1 MTTIDGSTSEMNPS
15 DQRSTSPDASI
26 ESIQAALNHLL
37 KEIAPTLSKKSESIG
52 AEPISRIHCCIE
64 LIKSEASLAAS
75 LIADCA
81 PQGRPM
87 LAQAQQTLKNLES
100 LQLLAQASLKESSG

>member
-1 MTTIDGSTSEMNPS
+1 MNPP
-15 DQRSTSPDASI
+15 DQRSTSPDESI
-26 ESIQAALNHLL
+26 ESIQEALNHLL
-37 KEIAPTLSKKSESIG
+37 NEIAPTLSKKSEPMA
-52 AEPISRIHCCIE
+52 AEPRSRIHHCIK

-100 LQLLAQASLKESSG
+100 LQLLAQESMKESSG